1 MNTSL
6 IKNIFSKAENYI
18 KTKNIEPEKQQ
29 EYLYNKFAELLISE
43 CAEICTNFRYSTEG
57 PSEIA
62 AYQRSLCKFAIKE
75 HFEISSKGPL
85 NPKVIR

>member
-1 MNTSL
+1 MNSSL
-6 IKNIFSKAENYI
+6 IKNLFLKAEKYI
-18 KTKNIEPEKQQ
+18 NDKNIEPENKQ
-29 EYLYNKFAELLISE
+29 EYLYNKFAELLILE
-43 CAEICTNFRYSTEG
+43 CAEVCTNFRYSTEG

-85 NPKVIR
+85 SPKVIR